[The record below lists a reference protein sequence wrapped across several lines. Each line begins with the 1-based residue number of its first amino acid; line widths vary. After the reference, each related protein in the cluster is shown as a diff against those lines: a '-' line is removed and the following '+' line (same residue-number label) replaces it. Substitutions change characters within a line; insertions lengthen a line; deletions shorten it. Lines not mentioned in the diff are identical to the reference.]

1 MKYLLDVNV
10 LLAAVWANHPHYPAA
25 DAWLKGKSV
34 VVCPISEL
42 GFLRI
47 STNKKAIAAPMADA
61 RRALET
67 FLRETKA
74 TRIADDLPAL
84 ESRAVE
90 LRAGHRQ
97 LSCGPGPPAR
107 MQAGD
112 VGRRREAGSASSIRR
127 WNGSSRPKLA
137 VVKPRL
143 PESSRDG

>member
-74 TRIADDLPAL
+74 TRVPEDLPAL
-84 ESRAVE
+84 ESEAENSEQVTDNYLAALAHRHGCKLATLDGGLKHPAVE
-90 LRAGHRQ
+90 RVQPTEAG
-97 LSCGPGPPAR
+97 G
-107 MQAGD
+107 
-112 VGRRREAGSASSIRR
+112 REAASA
-127 WNGSSRPKLA
+127 
-137 VVKPRL
+137 
-143 PESSRDG
+143 

>member
-67 FLRETKA
+67 FLRDTKA

-84 ESRAVE
+84 ESRASTSEQVTDYYLAALAHRHGFMLATLDGDIKHPAVE
-90 LRAGHRQ
+90 RVD
-97 LSCGPGPPAR
+97 PADAR
-107 MQAGD
+107 T
-112 VGRRREAGSASSIRR
+112 R
-127 WNGSSRPKLA
+127 
-137 VVKPRL
+137 
-143 PESSRDG
+143 